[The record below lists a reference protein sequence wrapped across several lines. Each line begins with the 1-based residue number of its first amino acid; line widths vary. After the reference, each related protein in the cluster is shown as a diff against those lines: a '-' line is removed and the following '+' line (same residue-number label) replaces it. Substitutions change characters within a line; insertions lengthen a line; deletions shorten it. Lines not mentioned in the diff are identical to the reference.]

1 MALQVERSPLQ
12 PHDPLQRW
20 RHRVFLSGG
29 SRPDALHANP
39 PLGTI
44 RRPALQPSRHVLE
57 RFVSSESYCAATMAQ
72 KEIHEQRHAASRR
85 SFPMRPCQPPAKA
98 VASVR
103 GDRPSQFLQISSLLN
118 PHTGVKR
125 RRSRLDVDGPNTA
138 GLSSKKRRLR
148 LQLVTSRLSQ
158 PYSYP
163 ATHIHCS
170 QDVKR
175 ATTRRS
181 TAPEPANTA
190 GPGPQRKNPNL
201 QATSFLRLSMMNRM
215 RKRLG
220 LKGPGVVKVDRVD
233 AGFVGLD
240 AASQTTWH
248 QQGAKQ
254 EPEVEQFAP
263 WTSNTTAAVLGRR
276 IVSKRPEQRHPAK
289 EKPLHQTPK
298 TPSQSSKW
306 IALPVPCS
314 KLATIDRNTSSPTHA
329 AVSPES
335 RPPRK
340 TYDLFEDSFAF
351 LHPDGEP
358 FGDLSEE
365 PDDVYCDFSVLF
377 GKAQSP
383 SPGAE
388 DRLASGAVDEH
399 DGLPWMVR

>member
-1 MALQVERSPLQ
+1 M
-12 PHDPLQRW
+12 
-20 RHRVFLSGG
+20 
-29 SRPDALHANP
+29 
-39 PLGTI
+39 
-44 RRPALQPSRHVLE
+44 
-57 RFVSSESYCAATMAQ
+57 
-72 KEIHEQRHAASRR
+72 
-85 SFPMRPCQPPAKA
+85 
-98 VASVR
+98 
-103 GDRPSQFLQISSLLN
+103 PSQFLQISSLLN

-125 RRSRLDVDGPNTA
+125 RRNRLDVDGPNTA

-148 LQLVTSRLSQ
+148 VHLVTSRLSQ

-170 QDVKR
+170 QDMKR

-181 TAPEPANTA
+181 TALEPVNT
-190 GPGPQRKNPNL
+190 GPQRKNPNL
-201 QATSFLRLSMMNRM
+201 QATSFLRFSMMNRM

-220 LKGPGVVKVDRVD
+220 LKGPGVIKVDRVD

-240 AASQTTWH
+240 VTSQTTWH

-254 EPEVEQFAP
+254 EQEVKQFAP
-263 WTSNTTAAVLGRR
+263 WTSNTTGLGRR
-276 IVSKRPEQRHPAK
+276 IVSKRPDQRHSAK
-289 EKPLHQTPK
+289 EKQLHQPPK

-306 IALPVPCS
+306 TALPAPSS
-314 KLATIDRNTSSPTHA
+314 KLATIDRNSSSPTHA
-329 AVSPES
+329 SISSES

-365 PDDVYCDFSVLF
+365 PDDVYCDFGVLF

-383 SPGAE
+383 SPGTE
-388 DRLASGAVDEH
+388 DRLASGPVDEH